1 MTQEFTMTSSTW
13 LAASLLFL
21 AAATAHAHAHLTS
34 SDPGEGSTGKSPG
47 QIVLTFSEPAR
58 LTALSLQRKDAETRK
73 LALPTTTAARHTIP
87 LSNLAPGSYTL
98 EWRALGGDGHIT
110 SGAVHFTV
118 VESAATAGGAGHRQL

>member
-1 MTQEFTMTSSTW
+1 MTQEVTMTSSTW

-58 LTALSLQRKDAETRK
+58 LTALSLQRKDGETRK
-73 LALPTTTAARHTIP
+73 LTLPTTTAARLSIP
-87 LSNLAPGSYTL
+87 LSSLAPGSYTL

-118 VESAATAGGAGHRQL
+118 VESAATEGAAHRQL

>member
-13 LAASLLFL
+13 LAASLLLL

-34 SDPGEGSTGKSPG
+34 SDPGEGSSGKSPG
-47 QIVLTFSEPAR
+47 QIVLTFSESAR
-58 LTALSLQRKDAETRK
+58 LTALSLQRKGAEKRK
-73 LALPTTTAARHTIP
+73 LAPPTTTAARLAIP
-87 LSNLAPGSYTL
+87 LLDLAPGSYTL

-118 VESAATAGGAGHRQL
+118 VESAATEGGVGHRQL

>member
-13 LAASLLFL
+13 LAASLLLL

-34 SDPGEGSTGKSPG
+34 SDPGEGSSGKSPG
-47 QIVLTFSEPAR
+47 QIVLNFSESAR
-58 LTALSLQRKDAETRK
+58 LTALSLQLKGAEKRK
-73 LALPTTTAARHTIP
+73 LAPPATTAARLAIP
-87 LSNLAPGSYTL
+87 LSSLAPGSYTL

-118 VESAATAGGAGHRQL
+118 VESAATEGGVGHRQL

>member
-1 MTQEFTMTSSTW
+1 MTSSTSI
-13 LAASLLFL
+13 AASLLLL

-34 SDPGEGSTGKSPG
+34 SDPGEGSSGKSPG

-58 LTALSLQRKDAETRK
+58 LT
-73 LALPTTTAARHTIP
+73 IP
-87 LSNLAPGSYTL
+87 LASLAPGSYTL

-118 VESAATAGGAGHRQL
+118 VESAATQGGVGHRQL